1 MAINTKAYD
10 NLYNNYA
17 KSVDENTAQ
26 KVKEA
31 KDAANAQLKQAY
43 VQRAQNQRTLND
55 NLAAAGIRGGAT
67 ETANIRLANQ
77 YGSAVNSI
85 NSGLTNSIN
94 DINRTAEQTKLAYK
108 QDIDA
113 KKQQYVEDMEREQ
126 RQNARQDKQIAYE
139 RAQAA
144 EQKKYERAQAA
155 DQKKYERSLT
165 SRQQSLDYFTS
176 FYASYTNIAN
186 LQKEYAAE
194 AKKKKPNTLK
204 MQVIRA
210 RMGYLTDN
218 KNK

>member
-10 NLYNNYA
+10 NLYNNYV
-17 KSVDENTAQ
+17 KSVDQNTAQ

-77 YGSAVNSI
+77 YGSAVSSI

-144 EQKKYERAQAA
+144 EQKKYER
-155 DQKKYERSLT
+155 SLT

>member
-10 NLYNNYA
+10 NLYNNYV
-17 KSVDENTAQ
+17 KSVDQNTAQ

-144 EQKKYERAQAA
+144 EQKKYER
-155 DQKKYERSLT
+155 SLT